1 MISFPK
7 QILGYMYI
15 LECSNGSYYVGSTI
29 NLYKRVKMHQDG
41 LGANHTKKYLPVK
54 LVYFETFDKIWK
66 AFKREKQIQR
76 WTYEKKAALIRG
88 DIESLK
94 ELAVCKNET
103 SHDNFSFGNVQ
114 ETIPSVTSAPLSDRD
129 GN

>member
-7 QILGYMYI
+7 QIRGYMYI

-29 NLYKRVKMHQDG
+29 NLDKRVKMHQDG
-41 LGANHTKKYLPVK
+41 LGANHTKKYLPVQ

-88 DIESLK
+88 DIELLK

-103 SHDNFSFGNVQ
+103 SHENFSFGNSQ
-114 ETIPSVTSAPLSDRD
+114 EINPSVTSTPLSDRD

>member
-1 MISFPK
+1 
-7 QILGYMYI
+7 
-15 LECSNGSYYVGSTI
+15 
-29 NLYKRVKMHQDG
+29 MHQDG